1 VVSEDWFEDRRTSFQ
16 SVTADYDET
25 RPDYPVDGI
34 VWALAE
40 EPRTVLDLGCGPG
53 KLTQQLAELGHRT
66 IGLDPSM
73 KMLQG
78 VIRKNLPA
86 VCGTAEA
93 IPLSTATV
101 DGVTAAQAFHW
112 FDHARAL
119 PEMRRVLRN
128 QGRVGLF
135 WNLRDDRVEWVRALS
150 DIMGSEDALTPML
163 KRKDSTEA
171 FISTLTSDGLFE
183 AVEHK
188 IFDHEQHLTEEKLVG
203 NVRSRSYIALLPD
216 DQRDGI
222 LDEVRRL
229 CHEHPQLAGRKNF
242 TLPYKTRV
250 FRAVAARNP

>member
-1 VVSEDWFEDRRTSFQ
+1 VKEDWFETRRTSFR

-34 VWALAE
+34 VWALGE

-78 VIRKNLPA
+78 LIRRNLLA

-93 IPLSTATV
+93 IPLSSHSV
-101 DGVTAAQAFHW
+101 GGMTAAQSFHW
-112 FDHARAL
+112 FDQARAL
-119 PEMRRVLRN
+119 PEMRRVLRDA
-128 QGRVGLF
+128 GRVGLF
-135 WNLRDDRVEWVRALS
+135 WNLRDDTVEWVRALS

-163 KRKDSTEA
+163 KGKEESTKR
-171 FISTLTSDGLFE
+171 FISTLSSDGLFE

-188 IFDHEQHLTEEKLVG
+188 VFDHEQHLTEETLVG

-216 DQRDGI
+216 AARDGV

-229 CHEHPQLAGRKNF
+229 CREHPQLVGRESF
-242 TLPYKTRV
+242 TMPYKTRV
-250 FRAVAARNP
+250 FRAVAAQAP